1 MMQKRLMTALLL
13 GGIGCA
19 QLMAGVKYVPEQIIE
34 GSKGQKI
41 VYDPAGTKLENETNI
56 RCVVYV
62 LNDYWWEA
70 KDVAVSQQEGKWMLP
85 R

>member
-34 GSKGQKI
+34 GSK
-41 VYDPAGTKLENETNI
+41 
-56 RCVVYV
+56 
-62 LNDYWWEA
+62 
-70 KDVAVSQQEGKWMLP
+70 
-85 R
+85 